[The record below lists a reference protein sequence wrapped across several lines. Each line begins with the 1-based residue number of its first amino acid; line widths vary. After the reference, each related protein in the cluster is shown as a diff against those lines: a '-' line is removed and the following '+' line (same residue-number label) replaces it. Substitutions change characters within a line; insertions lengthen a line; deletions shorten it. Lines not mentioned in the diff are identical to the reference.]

1 MRTDTVSRSHFG
13 EKPDSSPASGCMRS
27 AVFTEQATGDTP
39 MRLAAPRRVASDDG
53 TTITGT
59 RDSPFG
65 QLKILGSEKAPLAT
79 SMM

>member
-1 MRTDTVSRSHFG
+1 MTWR
-13 EKPDSSPASGCMRS
+13 E
-27 AVFTEQATGDTP
+27 
-39 MRLAAPRRVASDDG
+39 APGFWQRHAGVASDDG